1 MSLNLNAQII
11 WVFVDLLILF
21 VLMKKFLFEPITR
34 MLDDRAQEV
43 SDTLDQADRRL
54 AEAEQQQTAHAA
66 QLASAK
72 AEAAQIIEDARA
84 RGQQEYDR
92 LVAEAR
98 TAVQRL
104 EEQSAQRRE
113 SERAQML
120 REAKKELAALVLLT
134 TAKVSRQTLDS
145 DTDCAAK
152 AVALCAEGRANFLM
166 KGILGTADLMRAVF
180 NKEHG
185 LRTGRLTT
193 HCMFYEIPAL
203 GRMIILTDGGV
214 NTFPDL
220 EKKANILEN
229 AAMCFRAL
237 GYETIHAACIC
248 GAEQV
253 NPKIQSTVDADAL
266 AHMTDR
272 WAKYGMDVCG
282 PVALDL
288 AVSPEAC
295 RHKHYSAPGAGMAD
309 ILLVPNYEVGNGIGK
324 AATLFGGAKNAGI
337 ILGAKVPIVLVSR
350 SDSAYS
356 KLASIAAG
364 SVLSRRMQL
373 S

>member
-1 MSLNLNAQII
+1 
-11 WVFVDLLILF
+11 
-21 VLMKKFLFEPITR
+21 
-34 MLDDRAQEV
+34 
-43 SDTLDQADRRL
+43 
-54 AEAEQQQTAHAA
+54 
-66 QLASAK
+66 
-72 AEAAQIIEDARA
+72 
-84 RGQQEYDR
+84 
-92 LVAEAR
+92 
-98 TAVQRL
+98 
-104 EEQSAQRRE
+104 
-113 SERAQML
+113 
-120 REAKKELAALVLLT
+120 
-134 TAKVSRQTLDS
+134 
-145 DTDCAAK
+145 
-152 AVALCAEGRANFLM
+152 M

-220 EKKANILEN
+220 EKKADILEN
-229 AAMCFRAL
+229 AAMCFQAL

-253 NPKIQSTVDADAL
+253 NPKIQSTMDADAL

-324 AATLFGGAKNAGI
+324 AATLFGGAKNAGV

-364 SVLSRRMQL
+364 SVLSRRMHL

>member
-1 MSLNLNAQII
+1 MIKTIDGII
-11 WVFVDLLILF
+11 
-21 VLMKKFLFEPITR
+21 
-34 MLDDRAQEV
+34 
-43 SDTLDQADRRL
+43 
-54 AEAEQQQTAHAA
+54 
-66 QLASAK
+66 
-72 AEAAQIIEDARA
+72 EAARGGEPGIIA
-84 RGQQEYDR
+84 
-92 LVAEAR
+92 VAA
-98 TAVQRL
+98 A
-104 EEQSAQRRE
+104 RRE
-113 SERAQML
+113 GIAVPVLVGHADEIAAML
-120 REAKKELAALVLLT
+120 RELGEDPAAYEVIPGDT
-134 TAKVSRQTLDS
+134 

-220 EKKANILEN
+220 EKKADILEN
-229 AAMCFRAL
+229 AAMCFQAL

-272 WAKYGMDVCG
+272 WAKYHMNVCG

-324 AATLFGGAKNAGI
+324 AATLFGGAKNAGV

-364 SVLSRRMQL
+364 SVLSRRMHL